1 MSSFRYVC
9 DRAWLKRKRGVALRC
24 TATLCAAALSL
35 HAFVDPAF
43 VAGARSAQSV
53 ETLRN
58 ALPSGSH
65 GRVRHAQKRDA
76 VVAS

>member
-1 MSSFRYVC
+1 M
-9 DRAWLKRKRGVALRC
+9 
-24 TATLCAAALSL
+24 
-35 HAFVDPAF
+35 HAFVDAE
-43 VAGARSAQSV
+43 VVNGARSAQSV